1 MWVSPL
7 YFPSFIVVVFGDMF
21 GLFYL
26 EANVCG
32 YFDVSLLYVLCKC
45 NSNFQLPVPVMRDN
59 YPDDKYLYEI
69 IVETGPNDNHAT
81 TSTIN
86 FILSGNECDTEVRFV
101 VCLFSV
107 LDRRPKFY
115 GRSQRFK
122 TYGYGYG
129 GPSLRPFLR
138 LKVLLVVFLVFSKM

>member
-1 MWVSPL
+1 MHHLHTYV
-7 YFPSFIVVVFGDMF
+7 IVKSRERKKFKKTI
-21 GLFYL
+21 
-26 EANVCG
+26 CI
-32 YFDVSLLYVLCKC
+32 KC

-101 VCLFSV
+101 CLI
-107 LDRRPKFY
+107 
-115 GRSQRFK
+115 
-122 TYGYGYG
+122 
-129 GPSLRPFLR
+129 
-138 LKVLLVVFLVFSKM
+138 